1 MLRKL
6 GPLGIGGVLL
16 LVVGVALVAQ
26 ADLQIAA
33 GIALVLG
40 GLGLIVRSLV
50 SGVLRTFGLG

>member
-6 GPLGIGGVLL
+6 GPLGIAGILIVI
-16 LVVGVALVAQ
+16 VGVALVAQ
-26 ADLQIAA
+26 ANLQIAA